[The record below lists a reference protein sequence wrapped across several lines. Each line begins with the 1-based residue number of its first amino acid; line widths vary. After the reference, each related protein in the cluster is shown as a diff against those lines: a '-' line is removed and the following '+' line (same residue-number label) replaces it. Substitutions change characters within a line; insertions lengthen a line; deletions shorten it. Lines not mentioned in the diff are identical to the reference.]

1 MPPFSPSG
9 GSFASLWRLKIYVHP
24 YKWQMLLMFTMALV
38 GTLVGVAVP
47 LLTKAVVDGP
57 LQHGDRGALWRLGIY
72 ALLFGLAEA
81 ALILARRLTL
91 ANSALGIEKDLRDE
105 LYNHLQRLD
114 VGFHDS
120 WQSGQLVARMTSDIS
135 AIRRFLGFALI
146 FLVVN
151 SVTFAVVS
159 VLLIAINP
167 LIGGLVVVFGLPIIY
182 VLFKYERS
190 YRRQI
195 RAVQDQQGEVA
206 TDVEESALGI
216 RAIKAFGRAG
226 FVTGRYLDKSVEL
239 RRLELR
245 QIKTLAEIWA
255 LIIAQP
261 QTVLGLIVLGGA
273 AAVAHGSLSLG
284 TLVAFISLFLLLSWP
299 IESMGWLLA
308 ASQEANTA
316 AERVFEVLDSEP
328 SIASP
333 GTVALDALPSASA
346 SAASTASVT
355 SAVPAIPAQSPAARS
370 GAADQGPRSTTARLV
385 FEDVSFGYPN
395 SDHPILT
402 GINLALAPGETV
414 AVVGPTGCGK
424 TTLTALVPR
433 LYDVTGGR
441 ILLDGADIRTLPLS
455 DLRAQVACAFEDPT
469 LFSAS
474 VRENLLLGRPD
485 ADEDQIDEA
494 LAVAQAQFVRDLP
507 WGLDTRV
514 GEQGLSLSGGQRQ
527 RLALARAVLGRPPV
541 LVLDDPLS
549 ALDIHT
555 EGLVEEALR
564 AVLAETTG
572 LVVAHRASTVLL
584 ADRVALLGPV
594 LGDAAATTAESV
606 NHTTDHDAN
615 HTANAA
621 GSRSAGMAYTIVAC
635 GTHHELL
642 ETVPAYRDLLS
653 QSSELVEEAV

>member
-1 MPPFSPSG
+1 
-9 GSFASLWRLKIYVHP
+9 
-24 YKWQMLLMFTMALV
+24 MLLMFTVALA

-57 LQHGDRGALWRLGIY
+57 LRRGDRGALWLLGFY

-81 ALILARRLTL
+81 TLILARRLTL

-105 LYNHLQRLD
+105 LYAHLQRLD

-151 SVTFAVVS
+151 TITFGVVG
-159 VLLIAINP
+159 VLLIVIHP
-167 LIGGLVVVFGLPIIY
+167 LLGGVIVVLGLPLSY
-182 VLFKYERS
+182 VIFKYSRT

-216 RAIKAFGRAG
+216 RAIKSFGRAG
-226 FVTGRYLDKSVEL
+226 FLADRYLAKARKL
-239 RRLELR
+239 RGLQLT

-255 LIIAQP
+255 VIIAQP
-261 QTVLGLIVLGGA
+261 QVVLGLIVLGGGV
-273 AAVAHGSLSLG
+273 AVADGTLTLG
-284 TLVAFISLFLLLSWP
+284 TLVAFISLYLLLIWP

-316 AERVFEVLDSEP
+316 AERVFEVLDAEP
-328 SIASP
+328 QILSP
-333 GTVALDALPSASA
+333 QIPDPQAQGAQVQGPQAQGPQADAAPAAAQLPAQA
-346 SAASTASVT
+346 SAAAD
-355 SAVPAIPAQSPAARS
+355 VPAAARLTERPRPEVRPAPAA
-370 GAADQGPRSTTARLV
+370 DNARLA
-385 FEDVSFGYPN
+385 FEHVSFSYPVALGRV
-395 SDHPILT
+395 SEQAILT
-402 GINLALAPGETV
+402 DVNLRLAPGETI
-414 AVVGPTGCGK
+414 AIVGPTGCGK
-424 TTLTALVPR
+424 TTLTSLVPR
-433 LYDVTGGR
+433 LYDVTAGR
-441 ILLDGADIRTLPLS
+441 VLVDGTDVRDLPLTE
-455 DLRAQVACAFEDPT
+455 LRARVACAFEDPT

-474 VRENLLLGRPD
+474 VRENLVLGRPE
-485 ADEDQIDEA
+485 ATEEQVEEA
-494 LAVAQAQFVRDLP
+494 LRIAQAGFVHELP

-549 ALDIHT
+549 ALDVHT
-555 EGLVEEALR
+555 EGLVEQALR

-584 ADRVALLGPV
+584 ADRVALLGPHPD
-594 LGDAAATTAESV
+594 GGHTITAL
-606 NHTTDHDAN
+606 
-615 HTANAA
+615 
-621 GSRSAGMAYTIVAC
+621 

-642 ETVPAYRDLLS
+642 ETEPAYRDLLS
-653 QSSELVEEAV
+653 QSSELVEEGV

>member
-1 MPPFSPSG
+1 MPPSSPSG
-9 GSFASLWRLKIYVHP
+9 GSFASLWRLKSYVRP
-24 YKWQMLLMFTMALV
+24 YRWQMLLMFAVALG

-57 LQHGDRGALWRLGIY
+57 LQKGDRDALWLLGFY

-81 ALILARRLTL
+81 TLILARRLTL
-91 ANSALGIEKDLRDE
+91 ANTALGIEKDLRDQ
-105 LYNHLQRLD
+105 LYAHIQRLD

-151 SVTFAVVS
+151 SITFGVVG
-159 VLLIAINP
+159 VLLIAIHP
-167 LIGGLVVVFGLPIIY
+167 LLGGLVVAFSAPLSY
-182 VLFKYERS
+182 VIFKYERV

-216 RAIKAFGRAG
+216 RAVKAFGRAE
-226 FVTGRYLDKSVEL
+226 FLTGRYLAKSTGL
-239 RRLELR
+239 RALQLT

-261 QTVLGLIVLGGA
+261 QVVLGLVVLGGG
-273 AAVAHGSLSLG
+273 AAVANGSLTLG
-284 TLVAFISLFLLLSWP
+284 TLVAFISLYLLLIWP

-316 AERVFEVLDSEP
+316 AERVFEVLDSVPQIRTPESA
-328 SIASP
+328 SIP
-333 GTVALDALPSASA
+333 GPARGALRERSRESAAPSA
-346 SAASTASVT
+346 
-355 SAVPAIPAQSPAARS
+355 P
-370 GAADQGPRSTTARLV
+370 GHARLV
-385 FEDVSFGYPN
+385 FENVSFSYPK
-395 SDHPILT
+395 SERPILSAVD
-402 GINLALAPGETV
+402 LRLAPGETV

-441 ILLDGADIRTLPLS
+441 ILLDGDDVRDLPLTE
-455 DLRAQVACAFEDPT
+455 LRARVACAFEDPT

-474 VRENLLLGRPD
+474 VRENLVLGRPD
-485 ADEDQIDEA
+485 ADLGQVEEA
-494 LAVAQAQFVRDLP
+494 LRVAQAEFVHDLP

-549 ALDIHT
+549 ALDVHT

-584 ADRVALLGPV
+584 ADRVALLGPHPSGGHTV
-594 LGDAAATTAESV
+594 AAL
-606 NHTTDHDAN
+606 
-615 HTANAA
+615 
-621 GSRSAGMAYTIVAC
+621 
-635 GTHHELL
+635 GTHRELL
-642 ETVPAYRDLLS
+642 ETEPTYRDLLS
-653 QSSELVEEAV
+653 QSSELVEEGV